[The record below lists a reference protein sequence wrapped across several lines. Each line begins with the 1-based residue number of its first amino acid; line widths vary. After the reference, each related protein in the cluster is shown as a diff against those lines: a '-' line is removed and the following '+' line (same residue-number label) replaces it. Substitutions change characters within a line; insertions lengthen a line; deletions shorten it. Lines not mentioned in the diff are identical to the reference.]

1 MPCIAY
7 IFIIPFKVLESIWR
21 NKLRLGIVITSKQ
34 LDRIM
39 AGKVLVRIEQMVYV
53 VVLDD

>member
-21 NKLRLGIVITSKQ
+21 NKLRLGIDITSKQ